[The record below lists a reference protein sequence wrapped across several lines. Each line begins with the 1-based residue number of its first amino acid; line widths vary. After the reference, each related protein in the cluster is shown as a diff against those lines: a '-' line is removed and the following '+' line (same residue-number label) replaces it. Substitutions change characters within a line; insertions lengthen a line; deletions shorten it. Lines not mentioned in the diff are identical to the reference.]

1 LRLEKFKNGYFLKYL
16 KRDKYGGFEIQ
27 RRYSLINFLGFQ
39 TSTIIGGIK
48 LKFKNT
54 MEIPDL
60 QHQVMGYDRSATM
73 FSPDGHILQV
83 EYAEKTVRLGTASIG
98 IKCSDGVV
106 IVADK
111 GIKDTLIIPESA
123 EKIYEID
130 EHMMSSAAGFISDA
144 RVLVNHIRVLAQQH
158 RVTYDSPIDV
168 ESVIREVADIQQ
180 QYTQHPGV
188 RPFGV
193 AMMIAGKE
201 GEECKL
207 YTSNITGNYFEYL
220 AVAIGEN
227 DDKIKDIL
235 RKKHKKEIKIEEALK
250 LSFEI
255 FKEILGD
262 KFDISRFSAATI
274 KTSEGKLNRLKVEEV
289 KKYG

>member
-1 LRLEKFKNGYFLKYL
+1 
-16 KRDKYGGFEIQ
+16 
-27 RRYSLINFLGFQ
+27 
-39 TSTIIGGIK
+39 
-48 LKFKNT
+48 

-111 GIKDTLIIPESA
+111 GVKDSLIIPESA

-130 EHMMSSAAGFISDA
+130 EHIMSSAAGFISDA
-144 RVLVNHIRVLAQQH
+144 RVLVNHIRILAQQH

-201 GEECKL
+201 GNECKL

-235 RKKHKKEIKIEEALK
+235 RKKYRKEIKVEEAVK
-250 LSFEI
+250 LAFDI

-274 KTSEGKLNRLKVEEV
+274 KTTEGKLNRLKSEEV
-289 KKYG
+289 KKFG